1 MQTDMPECFT
11 LNGRLTD
18 MRHNGDSASERE
30 DMRAI
35 KRNRARL
42 ENGRDRRD
50 SKATLRNGAQ
60 NWDRA
65 TYRGARIGTIR
76 ES

>member
-1 MQTDMPECFT
+1 
-11 LNGRLTD
+11 
-18 MRHNGDSASERE
+18 MRHDDNARE

-42 ENGRDRRD
+42 ENGRDRRE
-50 SKATLRNGAQ
+50 SKAILRNGAQ

-76 ES
+76 EA

>member
-1 MQTDMPECFT
+1 
-11 LNGRLTD
+11 
-18 MRHNGDSASERE
+18 MRHNGDTASERE
-30 DMRAI
+30 DMRSI

-42 ENGRDRRD
+42 ANERDRRD

-76 ES
+76 EA

>member
-1 MQTDMPECFT
+1 
-11 LNGRLTD
+11 
-18 MRHNGDSASERE
+18 MRHIDESARE

-50 SKATLRNGAQ
+50 SKTTLRNGAQ

-65 TYRGARIGTIR
+65 TYRSARIGTIR
-76 ES
+76 EA

>member
-1 MQTDMPECFT
+1 
-11 LNGRLTD
+11 
-18 MRHNGDSASERE
+18 MRHNGDTASERE

-42 ENGRDRRD
+42 ENDRERRNAKRD
-50 SKATLRNGAQ
+50 LRNGAQ

>member
-1 MQTDMPECFT
+1 
-11 LNGRLTD
+11 
-18 MRHNGDSASERE
+18 MRHNDENARE

-42 ENGRDRRD
+42 ENDRERRNA
-50 SKATLRNGAQ
+50 KAMMRNGAQ

-65 TYRGARIGTIR
+65 TYRSARIGTIR
-76 ES
+76 EA

>member
-1 MQTDMPECFT
+1 
-11 LNGRLTD
+11 
-18 MRHNGDSASERE
+18 MRHNGDTASERE

-35 KRNRARL
+35 KRERARL
-42 ENGRDRRD
+42 ANERERRE
-50 SKATLRNGAQ
+50 SRAILRNGAQ

-76 ES
+76 EA

>member
-1 MQTDMPECFT
+1 
-11 LNGRLTD
+11 
-18 MRHNGDSASERE
+18 MRHNGENERD

-42 ENGRDRRD
+42 ANERERRNT
-50 SKATLRNGAQ
+50 KHNLRNGAQ

-65 TYRGARIGTIR
+65 TYRSSRIGTIR
-76 ES
+76 EA

>member
-1 MQTDMPECFT
+1 MTRRTD
-11 LNGRLTD
+11 
-18 MRHNGDSASERE
+18 ERD

-42 ENGRDRRD
+42 ANERERRE

-65 TYRGARIGTIR
+65 TYRGARIGTIK
-76 ES
+76 EA

>member
-1 MQTDMPECFT
+1 
-11 LNGRLTD
+11 
-18 MRHNGDSASERE
+18 MRHNGDTASERE
-30 DMRAI
+30 DMRSI

-65 TYRGARIGTIR
+65 TYRSARIGTIK
-76 ES
+76 EA

>member
-1 MQTDMPECFT
+1 
-11 LNGRLTD
+11 
-18 MRHNGDSASERE
+18 MRHNDENARE

-42 ENGRDRRD
+42 ENGRDRRNG
-50 SKATLRNGAQ
+50 KATLRNGAQ

-65 TYRGARIGTIR
+65 TYRSARIGTIK
-76 ES
+76 EA

>member
-1 MQTDMPECFT
+1 MTRNND
-11 LNGRLTD
+11 
-18 MRHNGDSASERE
+18 ERD

-42 ENGRDRRD
+42 ENARERRD

-65 TYRGARIGTIR
+65 TYRAARIGTIR
-76 ES
+76 EA

>member
-1 MQTDMPECFT
+1 MTRNND
-11 LNGRLTD
+11 
-18 MRHNGDSASERE
+18 ERD

-42 ENGRDRRD
+42 ANEKERRD
-50 SKATLRNGAQ
+50 SKAILRNGAQ

-65 TYRGARIGTIR
+65 TYRAARIGTIR
-76 ES
+76 EA

>member
-1 MQTDMPECFT
+1 
-11 LNGRLTD
+11 
-18 MRHNGDSASERE
+18 MRHNGDTASERE

-42 ENGRDRRD
+42 ANERERRE

-65 TYRGARIGTIR
+65 TYRGARIGTIL
-76 ES
+76 EA

>member
-1 MQTDMPECFT
+1 
-11 LNGRLTD
+11 
-18 MRHNGDSASERE
+18 MRHNDENARE
-30 DMRAI
+30 DLRAI
-35 KRNRARL
+35 KRSRARL

-76 ES
+76 EA

>member
-1 MQTDMPECFT
+1 MTRKND
-11 LNGRLTD
+11 
-18 MRHNGDSASERE
+18 ERD

-42 ENGRDRRD
+42 ANERERRE

-65 TYRGARIGTIR
+65 TYRGARIGTIK
-76 ES
+76 EA

>member
-1 MQTDMPECFT
+1 
-11 LNGRLTD
+11 
-18 MRHNGDSASERE
+18 MRHNGDNASERE

-42 ENGRDRRD
+42 ENGRDRRNGR
-50 SKATLRNGAQ
+50 ATLRNGAQ

-65 TYRGARIGTIR
+65 TYRGARIGTIK
-76 ES
+76 EA

>member
-1 MQTDMPECFT
+1 MTHKNDD
-11 LNGRLTD
+11 RD
-18 MRHNGDSASERE
+18 

-35 KRNRARL
+35 KRTRARL
-42 ENGRDRRD
+42 ANERERRD

-65 TYRGARIGTIR
+65 TYRAARIGTIK
-76 ES
+76 EA